1 MAQIC
6 AKARELP
13 QNLLRSLIAGI
24 MAATGQ
30 NNPLH
35 RRWAAAF
42 NLIDLRQCAI
52 LILCALNGQNR
63 HADTVKRI

>member
-1 MAQIC
+1 
-6 AKARELP
+6 
-13 QNLLRSLIAGI
+13 

-35 RRWAAAF
+35 RRRAAALYF
-42 NLIDLRQCAI
+42 IDLRQCAI
-52 LILCALNGQNR
+52 LVLCALNGQDR